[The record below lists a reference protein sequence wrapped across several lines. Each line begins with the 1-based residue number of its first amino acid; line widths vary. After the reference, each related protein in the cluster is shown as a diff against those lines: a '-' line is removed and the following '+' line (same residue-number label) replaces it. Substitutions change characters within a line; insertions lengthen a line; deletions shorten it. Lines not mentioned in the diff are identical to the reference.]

1 MQRMRRKEPEEK
13 EWESAIQ
20 QDGVGDGQPGPR
32 VLRVWGKRSETPG
45 VSIHAPAACCALQGT
60 GASVDRVV

>member
-1 MQRMRRKEPEEK
+1 MRRKEPEEK

-32 VLRVWGKRSETPG
+32 SSRLGQKVRDTRRQRPHSGCL
-45 VSIHAPAACCALQGT
+45 CALQGT